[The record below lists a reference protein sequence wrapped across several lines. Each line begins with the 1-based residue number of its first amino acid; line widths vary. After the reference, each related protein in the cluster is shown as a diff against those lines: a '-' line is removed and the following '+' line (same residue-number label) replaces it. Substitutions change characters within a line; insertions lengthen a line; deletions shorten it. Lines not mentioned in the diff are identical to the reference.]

1 MILKYGNKKIDDSD
15 IRTNDKLSKIG
26 TNWLNRYELTECSRI
41 ESNPYAT
48 GFVQYSIKWFNFFNI
63 YLRYYKIIF

>member
-48 GFVQYSIKWFNFFNI
+48 GFVQYSIK
-63 YLRYYKIIF
+63 